1 MVLVVPGFIQ
11 RPSAR
16 LLVADD
22 HDRLLLFSSVDA
34 TWFTPGG
41 GIDDGEPL
49 TMAAVRELREE
60 TGYQVEPEELGPVVA
75 TTSGHWRAGWDGQI
89 RFSVESYF
97 FLRVQEFALDS
108 AGLDRYEL
116 DFITGHR
123 WWSLAELQ
131 TTEENVVPWGLA
143 GLMERLYAGEIP
155 AEPVRLP
162 WHHPEFAHLAD
173 A

>member
-1 MVLVVPGFIQ
+1 
-11 RPSAR
+11 
-16 LLVADD
+16 
-22 HDRLLLFSSVDA
+22 
-34 TWFTPGG
+34 
-41 GIDDGEPL
+41 
-49 TMAAVRELREE
+49 
-60 TGYQVEPEELGPVVA
+60 
-75 TTSGHWRAGWDGQI
+75 
-89 RFSVESYF
+89 VESYF

-143 GLMERLYAGEIP
+143 GLLERLYAGETP